1 MKSKLTFCSL
11 LALSIAFISCKK
23 EDAKTETEAV
33 TTETTQQPVIV
44 PNVQPIPA
52 QTTYTQP
59 TQQVSMP
66 VQNTPQTVTQTPVV
80 TKPGMNPPHGQ
91 AGHRCDIQVGA
102 PLNSPVAK
110 AATPTATPGK
120 PSYTTTTTSTPNPT
134 STTPVAGTPELLKA
148 TTPVVTA
155 PGMNPPHGQE
165 GHRCD
170 IAVGQ
175 PLPKS

>member
-1 MKSKLTFCSL
+1 MKSKLTFYSL
-11 LALSIAFISCKK
+11 LALSITFMSCKK
-23 EDAKTETEAV
+23 EDAKTETEAD
-33 TTETTQQPVIV
+33 TTSTTQQPIIV
-44 PNVQPIPA
+44 PNVQPIPNQTYA
-52 QTTYTQP
+52 QP
-59 TQQVSMP
+59 NQQVITP
-66 VQNTPQTVTQTPVV
+66 VQNTTQTVTQAPVA

-110 AATPTATPGK
+110 AATPAATPGK
-120 PSYTTTTTSTPNPT
+120 PSFTTTTTSTPNPT
-134 STTPVAGTPELLKA
+134 STALPVGTPELLK
-148 TTPVVTA
+148 TDTPVTTA

>member
-1 MKSKLTFCSL
+1 MKSKLIFSSL
-11 LALSIAFISCKK
+11 LALSITLISCKK
-23 EDAKTETEAV
+23 EESKTETEAV
-33 TTETTQQPVIV
+33 TTSTTEQPVIV
-44 PNVQPIPA
+44 PNVQPIPTQTYA
-52 QTTYTQP
+52 QP
-59 TQQVSMP
+59 NQQVITP
-66 VQNTPQTVTQTPVV
+66 AQNTTQTVTQAPVA

-91 AGHRCDIQVGA
+91 AGHKCDIAVGA

-110 AATPTATPGK
+110 AATPTATSGK
-120 PSYTTTTTSTPNPT
+120 PSFTTTTTSTPNPT
-134 STTPVAGTPELLKA
+134 STVQSGTPELLK
-148 TTPVVTA
+148 TDTPVATA